1 MTSFIAAVYDL
12 RMSQLASTIDVA
24 GIRAGF
30 PSIDG
35 DRVFL
40 DNPGGTQ
47 VHRSVYDAVESYY
60 RESNANLGG
69 PFVTSKASDRIL
81 EEARAEAA
89 AFLGAASGSEIVFGA
104 NMTTVTMHA
113 SRILCRGLGP
123 GDEILVTGL
132 DHDANVAP
140 WMLAASDRGV
150 TIRQAGIDT
159 ESCLVDVD
167 DFASKLSGRTR
178 VAAFGWAS
186 NGAGTINDV
195 ARLAALCRE
204 AGALSYI
211 DAVHYA
217 PHGAIDVSAIG
228 CDFLV
233 CSAYKFFGP
242 HVGILYGRSALLEQ
256 HRPYKVRP
264 APDEPPHSWET
275 GTINL
280 EGIAGTAAAIAY
292 LRGLGID
299 RVAAYERELSA
310 RLLEG
315 LEGIAG
321 VTVYGTRDLDRRCP
335 TYAFNVAGKHPAA
348 VSAALADR
356 NIFVWDGNYYAL
368 ELMQRLGID
377 DSGGAVRVGA
387 VHYNTI
393 EEIDA
398 FLEGV
403 ASLAG

>member
-1 MTSFIAAVYDL
+1 M
-12 RMSQLASTIDVA
+12 
-24 GIRAGF
+24 G
-30 PSIDG
+30 
-35 DRVFL
+35 
-40 DNPGGTQ
+40 
-47 VHRSVYDAVESYY
+47 
-60 RESNANLGG
+60 
-69 PFVTSKASDRIL
+69 L
-81 EEARAEAA
+81 E
-89 AFLGAASGSEIVFGA
+89 
-104 NMTTVTMHA
+104 
-113 SRILCRGLGP
+113 RG
-123 GDEILVTGL
+123 
-132 DHDANVAP
+132 
-140 WMLAASDRGV
+140 R
-150 TIRQAGIDT
+150 
-159 ESCLVDVD
+159 
-167 DFASKLSGRTR
+167 
-178 VAAFGWAS
+178 
-186 NGAGTINDV
+186 TINDV
-195 ARLAALCRE
+195 ARLTALCRE

-242 HVGILYGRSALLEQ
+242 HVGILYGRSELLEQ

-264 APDEPPHSWET
+264 APDEPPDSWET

-280 EGIAGTAAAIAY
+280 EGIAGTAAAIGY

-299 RVAAYERELSA
+299 RIAAYERDLSA

-315 LEGIAG
+315 LGSIAG
-321 VTVYGTRDLDRRCP
+321 VTVYGARDLDRRCP
-335 TYAFNVAGKHPAA
+335 TYAFNVAGKRPAA
-348 VSAALADR
+348 VAAALAER

-403 ASLAG
+403 ASV